1 MNSRKGGAMNL
12 KLNPF
17 RQAPAK
23 QNGLAPIQTTFT
35 RDYVIPMPAHWEM
48 SLANPV
54 AESKSQSLTDS
65 SGATP
70 ILMAEDNENSSILLK
85 ATLEKAGYAP
95 VIARDGLE
103 AMAALRRP
111 DAPNIVVL
119 DWKMPGMDGLD
130 VCRRVRDLNKVVYV
144 IFLTALATTEN
155 LVEALEAGA
164 DDYLT
169 KPFKSAELIA
179 RIHVGLRVVKLQNAL
194 GDHVK
199 ELEKALIEIKVLRS
213 QLTIPL

>member
-1 MNSRKGGAMNL
+1 MKI

-17 RQAPAK
+17 SQPVAEPSSSPRPP
-23 QNGLAPIQTTFT
+23 NTFAT
-35 RDYVIPMPAHWEM
+35 GYMIPMPAHWEM

-54 AESKSQSLTDS
+54 AESKSQPLADS
-65 SGATP
+65 SAPFGATP
-70 ILMAEDNENSSILLK
+70 ILMAEDDQNSSVILK
-85 ATLEKAGYAP
+85 ATLAKAGYAP
-95 VIARDGLE
+95 IIARDGLE

-111 DAPNIVVL
+111 DAPNIAVL
-119 DWKMPGMDGLD
+119 DWKMPGMDGLE

-179 RIHVGLRVVKLQNAL
+179 RIHVGLRVVNLQNAL
-194 GDHVK
+194 GNQVK
-199 ELEKALIEIKVLRS
+199 ELEKALTEIKVLRS
-213 QLTIPL
+213 QFSIPL

>member
-1 MNSRKGGAMNL
+1 MNM

-17 RQAPAK
+17 RQEPEK
-23 QNGLAPIQTTFT
+23 PSDSPPPQRTFASG
-35 RDYVIPMPAHWEM
+35 YMIPMPQHWEM
-48 SLANPV
+48 PLPNPV
-54 AESKSQSLTDS
+54 ATSKSQPLADS
-65 SGATP
+65 PAPFGATP
-70 ILMAEDNENSSILLK
+70 ILMAEDNENSTILLK

-95 VIARDGLE
+95 LIARDGLE
-103 AMAALRRP
+103 AMAALRKP
-111 DAPNIVVL
+111 DAPNIAVL

-144 IFLTALATTEN
+144 IFLTALATTVN

-179 RIHVGLRVVKLQNAL
+179 RIHVGLRVVHLQNAL
-194 GDHVK
+194 GNHVK
-199 ELEKALIEIKVLRS
+199 ELEKALIEIKVLRGQFS
-213 QLTIPL
+213 IPL

>member
-1 MNSRKGGAMNL
+1 MKIN
-12 KLNPF
+12 LNPF
-17 RQAPAK
+17 QPSPAK
-23 QNGLAPIQTTFT
+23 PDSPPPPRRTFASG
-35 RDYVIPMPAHWEM
+35 YMIPMPQHWEM
-48 SLANPV
+48 PLANPV
-54 AESKSQSLTDS
+54 ATSKSQPLANSPARF
-65 SGATP
+65 GATP
-70 ILMAEDNENSSILLK
+70 ILMAEDNENSTIILK

-95 VIARDGLE
+95 LIARDGLE

-111 DAPNIVVL
+111 DAPNIAVL

-144 IFLTALATTEN
+144 IFLTALATTDN

-179 RIHVGLRVVKLQNAL
+179 RIHVGLRVVHLQNAL
-194 GDHVK
+194 GNHVK
-199 ELEKALIEIKVLRS
+199 ELEKALIEIKVLRGQFS
-213 QLTIPL
+213 IPL